1 MHLPDYDAL
10 IESLEDTNWYQ
21 KAQAE
26 NTKMILSAL
35 EYYYDN
41 KGQIIEKRWK
51 IFEKDMEERR
61 ELQRLKN
68 LAEREVEDIEE
79 V

>member
-1 MHLPDYDAL
+1 MNLPGYDAL
-10 IESLEDTNWYQ
+10 IDSLEDTNWYQ

-35 EYYYDN
+35 EYYYND

-51 IFEKDMEERR
+51 VFEKDMEERR
-61 ELQRLKN
+61 ELQRLKT
-68 LAEREVEDIEE
+68 LAEREEE
-79 V
+79 EL

>member
-1 MHLPDYDAL
+1 MNLAGYDAL

-35 EYYYDN
+35 EYYYDDQ
-41 KGQIIEKRWK
+41 GRIIDKRWK
-51 IFEKDMEERR
+51 IFEKDMEEKR
-61 ELQRLKN
+61 ELQRLKD
-68 LAEREVEDIEE
+68 LAEREVEEIE
-79 V
+79 

>member
-1 MHLPDYDAL
+1 MTLPGYDAF
-10 IESLEDTNWYQ
+10 IDSLEDTSWYQ

-51 IFEKDMEERR
+51 RFEKDMEERQ
-61 ELQRLKN
+61 ELQRLKD
-68 LAEREVEDIEE
+68 LEEREVEEE
-79 V
+79 L